1 MAFSFCTPDCEG
13 LPQVFALNGHFNQ
26 IKQLKM
32 WSTVLGLV
40 CKRGRVVRAA
50 LHKKYV
56 LGTCMRGNSMR
67 AACPPGA
74 GSHLPSE
81 YTLTKNKTEQQ
92 QKPTQPTILS
102 VVLESDG

>member
-1 MAFSFCTPDCEG
+1 MAFSFCTPDFEV

-50 LHKKYV
+50 LHKK
-56 LGTCMRGNSMR
+56 
-67 AACPPGA
+67 
-74 GSHLPSE
+74 
-81 YTLTKNKTEQQ
+81 
-92 QKPTQPTILS
+92 
-102 VVLESDG
+102 